1 MIFKHLFT
9 PKWKHPKQQV
19 RLDAI
24 EKLDVVRDVTILST
38 LALED
43 SSAEIRR
50 KALQK
55 VNDLPLWWKAYKQ
68 DQALKDVAEQQISS
82 AVLNSESSLSAQ
94 IKNEYIERFAPVKT
108 LEKLAFAEKE
118 LQVRVKLLKRLAN
131 PKLIEK
137 AFKEANEELQKQ
149 LVDLVITQQLTKAL
163 LKHAQGEAKV
173 VLESHLENERLALEM
188 PSQVENATRVIL
200 AKLNALRDK
209 NDYAIVNSQASE
221 LIAQWQALE
230 LKWLSEEHVKTLD
243 AKYISITDK
252 LDAHIA
258 TLKAQHE
265 IEQQRLAQQQ
275 RQVLAL
281 ATLEALSEEI
291 ENALQL
297 GLETPEQIQQDWL
310 NAKVAQAKDTLD
322 KTQLMADQQSK
333 QVINKLEQLFLQ
345 VAKLPELTAAIKEYK
360 IAYNA
365 LCEIKPAE
373 QLSDY
378 DQQLSAFN
386 HTFKEARGHLAVL
399 SNDLQASFKTQL
411 NAHKKQFLAA
421 MSELTKPL
429 EKTQSQAKRKARDVK
444 RLIEEGRFN
453 VAFGV
458 FKGFEEL
465 FNELTEKYQQPLVNL
480 KADLEAQLADAKDWQ
495 KYAAAP
501 KRAALLEEVT
511 ALVDEP
517 CNDPQQRA
525 DHVKVLRKR
534 WNELGRLDTEQE
546 KQQGNEFDE
555 KIELL
560 FAPCRSYFAEQE
572 VQREAAKAEREQLI
586 ADMHALHL
594 QATGDADLDWKQLES
609 NYNRLQKA
617 WRSVGKVD
625 PKTYRVLNERYKA
638 EQQQVVASLNAFH
651 KGNAA
656 LKNELVEQAQQLSQS
671 DNLADACQQLKQL
684 QQQWQTIGFA
694 GLKAENALWQKFREF
709 NDATFTKRSEEFEQ
723 QKREQSES
731 DKLATTELN
740 ELEAALNS
748 VEGKAQLLD
757 LQTKVKGY
765 TQFNSLTPKVSALLS
780 AIDEK
785 LTGLAAK
792 NEQANLDA
800 LFVALENNEPLPI
813 QFNDTVKTALSC
825 EQLLTRMEILAS
837 VSSHNSAQRMV
848 EQVAMLDD
856 KHRGEHAD
864 LNYYLKQLL
873 ALSEGSVTADT
884 LARLKVIFAVK

>member
-209 NDYAIVNSQASE
+209 NDYAIVNSQAAE

-740 ELEAALNS
+740 ELEAALNG

-765 TQFNSLTPKVSALLS
+765 TQFKSLTPKVSALLS

>member
-209 NDYAIVNSQASE
+209 NDYAIVNSQAAE

-765 TQFNSLTPKVSALLS
+765 TQFKSLTPKVSALLS

>member
-209 NDYAIVNSQASE
+209 NDYAIVNSQAAE

-230 LKWLSEEHVKTLD
+230 LKWLSEEHVKNLD

-765 TQFNSLTPKVSALLS
+765 TQFKSLTPKVSALLS

>member
-24 EKLDVVRDVTILST
+24 EKLDVQRDASILNT

-43 SSAEIRR
+43 NSAEIRR

-55 VNDLPLWWKAYKQ
+55 INELPLWWKAYKQ
-68 DQALKDVAEQQISS
+68 DQALKDVAELQISN
-82 AVLNSESSLSAQ
+82 AVLNNESALSAQ
-94 IKNEYIERFAPVKT
+94 IKSEYIDRFAPVKT

-137 AFKEANEELQKQ
+137 AFKEGSEELQVQ
-149 LVDLVITQQLTKAL
+149 LVELIITHQLIKPLV
-163 LKHAQGEAKV
+163 KHAKGAALQS
-173 VLESHLENERLALEM
+173 LESHLENERLAIEM
-188 PSQVENATRVIL
+188 PAQVESATRVIL

-209 NDYAIVNSQASE
+209 NDYAIVNPQAGD
-221 LIAQWQALE
+221 LMAQWQALE

-243 AKYISITDK
+243 KKYISITDK
-252 LDAHIA
+252 LDAHIE
-258 TLKAQHE
+258 TLKAEHE
-265 IEQQRLAQQQ
+265 QEQQRLALQQ
-275 RQVLAL
+275 RQLLAL

-310 NAKVAQAKDTLD
+310 DAKVAQAKQTLSD
-322 KTQLMADQQSK
+322 AQHADNAQTK
-333 QVINKLEQLFLQ
+333 LVVTKLEKLFNQ
-345 VAKLPELTAAIKEYK
+345 VAKLPELTEAIKQ
-360 IAYNA
+360 YNSA
-365 LCEIKPAE
+365 FSELKEIKPAE
-373 QLSDY
+373 QLADY
-378 DQQLSAFN
+378 DIVLNTFN
-386 HTFKEARGHLAVL
+386 TMFKQTRSHLNVLEGAVEK
-399 SNDLQASFKTQL
+399 NFKAQL
-411 NAHKKQFLAA
+411 NTHKKQFLAQ

-429 EKTQSQAKRKARDVK
+429 EKNQGLAKRKARDVK

-465 FNELTEKYQQPLVNL
+465 FNKLTVQFQQPLVNL

-501 KRAALLEEVT
+501 KREALLEEVS
-511 ALVDEP
+511 ALVGEE

-525 DHVKVLRKR
+525 EQVKTLRKR

-546 KQQGNEFDE
+546 KQQGEQFDSN
-555 KIELL
+555 IELL

-572 VQREAAKAEREQLI
+572 VARDAAKAQRETI
-586 ADMHALHL
+586 ISDMNALGTQNTEL
-594 QATGDADLDWKQLES
+594 EGFDWKQYES
-609 NYNRLQKA
+609 QYNRLNKA

-625 PKTYRVLNERYKA
+625 PKTYRVLNDRYK
-638 EQQQVVASLNAFH
+638 QQQQTVLATLTAFH
-651 KGNAA
+651 KSNAA
-656 LKNELVEQAQQLSQS
+656 QKNALVEQAQLLSQS
-671 DNLADACQQLKQL
+671 DDLAAACHELKQL

-694 GLKAENALWQKFREF
+694 GLKAENALWQKFRQF
-709 NDATFTKRSEEFEQ
+709 NDETFSKRSNEFEQ
-723 QKREQSES
+723 QK
-731 DKLATTELN
+731 LAQTETDNQAATELS
-740 ELEAALNS
+740 ELESALVQVNQ
-748 VEGKAQLLD
+748 KAQLHD
-757 LQTKVKGY
+757 LETKVKGY
-765 TQFNSLTPKVSALLS
+765 TQYKSLAPKVTALLA

-785 LTGLAAK
+785 LALLTS
-792 NEQANLDA
+792 QAQRANFEA
-800 LFVALENNEPLPI
+800 LIDALENNDVLPSQFQAPLA
-813 QFNDTVKTALSC
+813 TSLSS
-825 EQLLTRMEILAS
+825 EQLVTRMEILAN
-837 VSSHNSAQRMV
+837 VSSQNAALRMA

-873 ALSEGSVTADT
+873 ALSKGSVEPDT
-884 LARLKVIFAVK
+884 LAKIKTIFTA

>member
-173 VLESHLENERLALEM
+173 ALESHLENERLALEM

-209 NDYAIVNSQASE
+209 NDYAIVNSQAAE

-594 QATGDADLDWKQLES
+594 QATEDADLDWKQLES

-765 TQFNSLTPKVSALLS
+765 TQFKSLTPKVSALLS

>member
-163 LKHAQGEAKV
+163 LKHAQGEAKD

-209 NDYAIVNSQASE
+209 NDYAIVNSQAAE

>member
-24 EKLDVVRDVTILST
+24 ENLDVQRDATILNI

-43 SSAEIRR
+43 NSAEIRR

-55 VNDLPLWWKAYKQ
+55 MNDLALWWKAYKQ
-68 DQALKDVAEQQISS
+68 DQALKDVAEQQISN
-82 AVLNSESSLSAQ
+82 AVLSDESALSSH
-94 IKNEYIERFAPVKT
+94 IKSEYIERFAPVKT

-137 AFKEANEELQKQ
+137 AFKEGSEELQVH
-149 LVDLVITQQLTKAL
+149 LVELVITHQLTKPL
-163 LKHAQGEAKV
+163 LKHAKGSAKQS
-173 VLESHLENERLALEM
+173 LKTHIENERLAIEM
-188 PSQVENATRVIL
+188 PAQVEASTRVIL

-209 NDYAIVNSQASE
+209 TDYAIVNPQASD
-221 LIAQWQALE
+221 LMAQWQALE
-230 LKWLSEEHVKTLD
+230 LKWLSDDHVKTLD

-258 TLKAQHE
+258 VLKEQHVK
-265 IEQQRLAQQQ
+265 EQEKLALQQ
-275 RQVLAL
+275 RQLLAL
-281 ATLEALSEEI
+281 ATLEAISEEI

-310 NAKVAQAKDTLD
+310 DAKVAQAKQSLSDS
-322 KTQLMADQQSK
+322 QLADDAQSK
-333 QVINKLEQLFLQ
+333 QVINKLEKSFTQ
-345 VAKLPELTAAIKEYK
+345 VAKLPELTNAIKEYK
-360 IAYNA
+360 LAYA
-365 LCEIKPAE
+365 VLCDIQPAE

-378 DQQLSAFN
+378 DDSLNAFNSAFKAARN
-386 HTFKEARGHLAVL
+386 HLNALDGSLA
-399 SNDLQASFKTQL
+399 QSFKTQL
-411 NAHKKQFLAA
+411 NANKKQFLAA

-429 EKTQSQAKRKARDVK
+429 EKNQSQAKRKARDVK

-465 FNELTEKYQQPLVNL
+465 FNTLSAHYQQPLVNI
-480 KADLEAQLADAKDWQ
+480 KAELEAQLADAKDWQ

-501 KRAALLEEVT
+501 KREALLEEVT
-511 ALVDEP
+511 ALVGEE
-517 CNDPQQRA
+517 CTDPQQRA
-525 DHVKVLRKR
+525 DLVKTLRKR

-546 KQQGNEFDE
+546 KQQGEQFDE

-572 VQREAAKAEREQLI
+572 VAREAAKTQRETII
-586 ADMHALHL
+586 ADMSALL
-594 QATGDADLDWKQLES
+594 AAPSADNGFDWKQYES
-609 NYNRLQKA
+609 QYNRLNKA

-625 PKTYRVLNERYKA
+625 PKTYRVLNERYKK
-638 EQQQVVASLNAFH
+638 EQLQVLAKLNGFH
-651 KGNAA
+651 KANAA
-656 LKNELVEQAQQLSQS
+656 QKNELVEKAQQLSQS
-671 DNLADACQQLKQL
+671 DDLASACQELKQL

-694 GLKAENALWQKFREF
+694 GLKAENALWQKFRQF
-709 NDATFTKRSEEFEQ
+709 NDETFTKRSSEFEE
-723 QKREQSES
+723 QKHAQNES
-731 DKLATTELN
+731 DKQAAVELA
-740 ELEAALNS
+740 ELEDALDNINQ
-748 VEGKAQLLD
+748 KAQLHD
-757 LQTKVKGY
+757 LETKVKGY
-765 TQFNSLTPKVSALLS
+765 AQYKSLTNKVNSLLEAIEQRLVLLNTKT
-780 AIDEK
+780 EK
-785 LTGLAAK
+785 
-792 NEQANLDA
+792 ANLDA
-800 LFVALENNEPLPI
+800 LFNAIENNDVLPS
-813 QFNDTVKTALSC
+813 QYQTSLKTSLSR
-825 EQLLTRMEILAS
+825 EQLLTRMEILAN
-837 VSSHNSAQRMV
+837 VSSQNASLRMA

-873 ALSEGSVTADT
+873 ALSKGSVEPDT
-884 LARLKVIFAVK
+884 LAKIKTIFTA